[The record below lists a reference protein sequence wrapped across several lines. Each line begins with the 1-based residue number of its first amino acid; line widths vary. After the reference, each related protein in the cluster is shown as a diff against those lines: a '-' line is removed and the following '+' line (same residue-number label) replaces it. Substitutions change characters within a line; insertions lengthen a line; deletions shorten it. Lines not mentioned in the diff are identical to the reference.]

1 MKDIEISS
9 VQTLLC
15 GTKHF
20 AKSEVDDSPFPKELN
35 RVAHIRVIRQPQD
48 IVVGYSCLLLCCNG
62 AERLSFRH

>member
-20 AKSEVDDSPFPKELN
+20 AKSEVDNFPFPKELN
-35 RVAHIRVIRQPQD
+35 RLAHIRIIRRQPQD
-48 IVVGYSCLLLCCNG
+48 IVVGHSCLLLQ
-62 AERLSFRH
+62 